1 MARQPEVF
9 VRELDPTEAQRLSR
23 LILRKLSAGI
33 ELALQRSTD
42 SMSVLAGRCEDA
54 RQGRSRSVDS
64 RMRAWHISPFTS
76 LKSRKKLLMPS
87 TLLCRLLISRTCQIR
102 DRGTGGAGRSSG
114 AAALHWTWR
123 VVRHPAGTR
132 WAPSARGLDP
142 EPPNGI
148 SNRRAS

>member
-42 SMSVLAGRCEDA
+42 SMSVLVGRCEDA
-54 RQGRSRSVDS
+54 RRGRSRSVDS

-76 LKSRKKLLMPS
+76 LKSRKKLFDAIHVTMSASHFADLSDQRQRHRRRRPVV
-87 TLLCRLLISRTCQIR
+87 
-102 DRGTGGAGRSSG
+102 GRSSSALDVAGCATSGRNALG
-114 AAALHWTWR
+114 AFG
-123 VVRHPAGTR
+123 P
-132 WAPSARGLDP
+132 WA
-142 EPPNGI
+142 
-148 SNRRAS
+148 